1 MWSVGVATPRAAR
14 AHRVRWG
21 TKFFSLMFSPS
32 LPMQLMRVIGLQA
45 FSWVWSLPGLGI
57 NTTFDSCHSL
67 GTVPTASC
75 YVTWSTKALP
85 NGVLLAALS
94 VL

>member
-21 TKFFSLMFSPS
+21 TKFFSLMFPPS

-57 NTTFDSCHSL
+57 NTTYDLQEYGILPHSR
-67 GTVPTASC
+67 TYYC
-75 YVTWSTKALP
+75 
-85 NGVLLAALS
+85 LLFSLYHMFIVFVIS
-94 VL
+94 Y